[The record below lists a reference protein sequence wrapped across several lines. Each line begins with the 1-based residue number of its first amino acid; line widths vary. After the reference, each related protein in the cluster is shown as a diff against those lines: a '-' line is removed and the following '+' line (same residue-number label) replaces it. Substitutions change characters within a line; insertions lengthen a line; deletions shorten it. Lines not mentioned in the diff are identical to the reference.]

1 MDNCKLCGAN
11 TLLEKKSR
19 SLLSTVT
26 SHIKEAITSTLSNER
41 DSDYDAAAR
50 YFAEGYICRS
60 CWRVGDK
67 LHKLKTNL
75 SSTQQQLRELAS
87 SFLPTI
93 RSAGRITPDPKRQ
106 RLESSFSSEATP
118 VKVNLSYA
126 DACIVL

>member
-11 TLLEKKSR
+11 TFLEKRYR
-19 SLLSTVT
+19 SLLRTV
-26 SHIKEAITSTLSNER
+26 SSPIKEAIISALSSER
-41 DSDYDAAAR
+41 DLDHDAAAH

-87 SFLPTI
+87 SVLPTI
-93 RSAGRITPDPKRQ
+93 RPPDPKRQ
-106 RLESSFSSEATP
+106 RFESSPTSEATP
-118 VKVNLSYA
+118 VKVNVCYA
-126 DACIVL
+126 VAFFYTFVCYR